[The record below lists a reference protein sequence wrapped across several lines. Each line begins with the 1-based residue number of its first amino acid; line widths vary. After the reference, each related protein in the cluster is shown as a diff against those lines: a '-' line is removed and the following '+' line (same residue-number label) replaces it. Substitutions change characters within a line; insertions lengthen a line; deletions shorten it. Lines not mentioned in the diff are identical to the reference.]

1 MRIMVVEDDPRLARG
16 IVGSLKAE
24 GYAVDHFGEGEDAIE
39 QSGCEPYSTIV
50 LDLGLPDVDGLE
62 VLRRMRRRGCRTP
75 ILILTARDTLSDR
88 VNGLDQGADD
98 YMSKPFEPAEFQAR
112 VRALVRRGQ
121 NAPDPILQ
129 FGSLVLDRSSR
140 VATLNDRPLAL
151 RRRETAVLE
160 ALMTRAGKLMSR
172 DRLAAE
178 VFDHDAEVS
187 PNALEVH
194 VGRLRRK
201 LQPDGPEIN
210 TVRGLGYIL
219 ENR

>member
-1 MRIMVVEDDPRLARG
+1 MVVEDDPRLARG
-16 IVGSLKAE
+16 IVGSLKSE
-24 GYAVDHFGEGEDAIE
+24 GFAVDHFGEGEDAIE
-39 QSGCEPYSTIV
+39 QAACEPYSTIV

-62 VLRRMRRRGCRTP
+62 VLRRIRRRGLRTP
-75 ILILTARDTLSDR
+75 VLILTARDALSDR
-88 VNGLDQGADD
+88 VTGLDQGADD

-121 NAPDPILQ
+121 NVPDPILQ
-129 FGSLVLDRSSR
+129 FAGLVLDRSSR
-140 VATLNDRPLAL
+140 VATLNGRPLAL

-160 ALMTRAGKLMSR
+160 ALMIRPGKLMSR
-172 DRLAAE
+172 SRLSAE

-201 LQPDGPEIN
+201 LTPDGPEIN

-219 ENR
+219 EAG

>member
-24 GYAVDHFGEGEDAIE
+24 GFAVDHFAEGEDAID
-39 QSGCEPYSTIV
+39 QAGCEPYSTII
-50 LDLGLPDVDGLE
+50 LDLGLPDMDGLE
-62 VLRRMRRRGCRTP
+62 VLRRMRRHGVRTP
-75 ILILTARDTLSDR
+75 VLILTARDTLNDR
-88 VNGLDQGADD
+88 VSGLDQGADD
-98 YMSKPFEPAEFQAR
+98 YMSKPFEPTEFQAR

-121 NAPDPILQ
+121 NAPDPLLQ
-129 FGSLVLDRSSR
+129 VGGLVLDRSNR
-140 VATLNDRPLAL
+140 VATLNGRPLAL

-160 ALMTRAGKLMSR
+160 ALMSRAGKLVSR
-172 DRLAAE
+172 SRLSAD
-178 VFDHDAEVS
+178 VFDYDAEVS

-219 ENR
+219 EVK

>member
-1 MRIMVVEDDPRLARG
+1 
-16 IVGSLKAE
+16 
-24 GYAVDHFGEGEDAIE
+24 
-39 QSGCEPYSTIV
+39 
-50 LDLGLPDVDGLE
+50 

-75 ILILTARDTLSDR
+75 VLILTARDTLSDR

-121 NAPDPILQ
+121 NTPDPMLQ
-129 FGSLVLDRSSR
+129 FGGLVLDRSSR
-140 VATLNDRPLAL
+140 VATLNGRPLAL

-160 ALMTRAGKLMSR
+160 ALMTRAGKLMARS
-172 DRLAAE
+172 RLAAE

-219 ENR
+219 EHR